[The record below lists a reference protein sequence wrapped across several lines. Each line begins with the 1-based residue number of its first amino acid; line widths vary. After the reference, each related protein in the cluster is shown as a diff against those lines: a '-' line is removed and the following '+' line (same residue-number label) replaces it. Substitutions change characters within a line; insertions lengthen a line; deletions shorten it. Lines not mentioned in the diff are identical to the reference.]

1 MNNLAPNKIYKFQAI
16 LTCDKGGIKFSTKIY
31 RGEKKD
37 ERILYIIM
45 QSDFQYKDFLTVF
58 NIPISLWV
66 QNGTHLFHKN
76 TSTLVDKNG
85 KRLCIKVS

>member
-1 MNNLAPNKIYKFQAI
+1 
-16 LTCDKGGIKFSTKIY
+16 
-31 RGEKKD
+31 
-37 ERILYIIM
+37 M
-45 QSDFQYKDFLTVF
+45 QSDFQYKDLLTVF